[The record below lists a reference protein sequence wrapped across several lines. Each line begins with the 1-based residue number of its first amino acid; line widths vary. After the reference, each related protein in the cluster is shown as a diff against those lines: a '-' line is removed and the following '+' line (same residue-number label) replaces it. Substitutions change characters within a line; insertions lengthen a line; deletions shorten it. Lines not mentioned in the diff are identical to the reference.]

1 MPLQTLPCRAFQ
13 RGFAL
18 GARLLPWRT
27 PTVLSGA
34 GSLLKLPDV
43 FSREGASRPLVVA
56 SRRQCA
62 DERFLALRAALEGR
76 GVRPSVFSGV
86 EPDPSVATVEK
97 LAAQYRADGCDSFL
111 VLGGGSPID
120 AAKVAA
126 ARIVR
131 PDKTVAQ
138 LGGLLKVRRPLPLFI
153 AVPTT
158 AGTGS
163 EATIAAVV
171 TGEEHRKYAVSDLC
185 LIPRYA
191 VLDPTLTLSLPP
203 AVTAQTGMDALTHAV
218 EAYLSLYYNT
228 RETRALAESAV
239 RDIFRY
245 LPVACRDGQSLTARE
260 RMLRASFDAG
270 CAFTRASVGNVHAI
284 AHTLGGLYGIPH
296 GLACAVT
303 LPVVLEDYGQP
314 SIPTLPASAPSS
326 ASPARSGSAPSASSP
341 RSARSTPPSASPT
354 ASTASA
360 VRTSPAWRPG
370 PPPRPTPSTPS
381 PSCTIRRAS
390 AACLSG
396 CAPEPPHASHL
407 CRCLTKPPLTFL
419 AKPPFLCYND
429 SINFSEMKERP

>member
-1 MPLQTLPCRAFQ
+1 MS
-13 RGFAL
+13 
-18 GARLLPWRT
+18 WH
-27 PTVLSGA
+27 LS
-34 GSLLKLPDV
+34 
-43 FSREGASRPLVVA
+43 SRS
-56 SRRQCA
+56 
-62 DERFLALRAALEGR
+62 
-76 GVRPSVFSGV
+76 
-86 EPDPSVATVEK
+86 
-97 LAAQYRADGCDSFL
+97 
-111 VLGGGSPID
+111 
-120 AAKVAA
+120 AA
-126 ARIVR
+126 ARVVR

-284 AHTLGGLYGIPH
+284 AHTLGGLYNTAH
-296 GLACAVT
+296 GLANAVI
-303 LPVVLEDYGQP
+303 LPIVLEDYG
-314 SIPTLPASAPSS
+314 TAAEEKL
-326 ASPARSGSAPSASSP
+326 ARLAEITG
-341 RSARSTPPSASPT
+341 TKTTGT
-354 ASTASA
+354 AHEK
-360 VRTSPAWRPG
+360 
-370 PPPRPTPSTPS
+370 
-381 PSCTIRRAS
+381 S
-390 AACLSG
+390 AACIAAIRAMNARMGIPGHLDVIREEDIPQMVAWALREANPTYPVPVLYDEAH
-396 CAPEPPHASHL
+396 CAEVI
-407 CRCLTKPPLTFL
+407 R
-419 AKPPFLCYND
+419 
-429 SINFSEMKERP
+429 RVRG

>member
-97 LAAQYRADGCDSFL
+97 LAAQYRADG
-111 VLGGGSPID
+111 GGSPID

-126 ARIVR
+126 ARVVR

-138 LGGLLKVRRPLPLFI
+138 LGGLIKVRRPLPLFI
-153 AVPTT
+153 AVP
-158 AGTGS
+158 
-163 EATIAAVV
+163 TIAAVV

-303 LPVVLEDYGQP
+303 LPVVLEDYGAAVHP
-314 SIPTLPASAPSS
+314 HL
-326 ASPARSGSAPSASSP
+326 ARLGSLIGLTGTE
-341 RSARSTPPSASPT
+341 RER
-354 ASTASA
+354 A
-360 VRTSPAWRPG
+360 VG
-370 PPPRPTPSTPS
+370 
-381 PSCTIRRAS
+381 
-390 AACLSG
+390 
-396 CAPEPPHASHL
+396 
-407 CRCLTKPPLTFL
+407 FL
-419 AKPPFLCYND
+419 AAIRALNASLGIPDRFDGIRGEDLPRMAAWAAAEANPVYPVPVVYDQARFRRVL
-429 SINFSEMKERP
+429 ERLRA

>member
-27 PTVLSGA
+27 PTVLSG
-34 GSLLKLPDV
+34 
-43 FSREGASRPLVVA
+43 
-56 SRRQCA
+56 
-62 DERFLALRAALEGR
+62 
-76 GVRPSVFSGV
+76 
-86 EPDPSVATVEK
+86 
-97 LAAQYRADGCDSFL
+97 
-111 VLGGGSPID
+111 
-120 AAKVAA
+120 A

-303 LPVVLEDYGQP
+303 LPVVLEDYGAAVHP
-314 SIPTLPASAPSS
+314 HL
-326 ASPARSGSAPSASSP
+326 ARLGSLIGLTGTE
-341 RSARSTPPSASPT
+341 RER
-354 ASTASA
+354 A
-360 VRTSPAWRPG
+360 VG
-370 PPPRPTPSTPS
+370 
-381 PSCTIRRAS
+381 
-390 AACLSG
+390 
-396 CAPEPPHASHL
+396 
-407 CRCLTKPPLTFL
+407 FL
-419 AKPPFLCYND
+419 AAIRALNASLGIPDRFDGIRGEDLPRMAAWAAAETNPVYPVPVVYDQARFRRVL
-429 SINFSEMKERP
+429 ERLRA

>member
-138 LGGLLKVRRPLPLFI
+138 LGGL
-153 AVPTT
+153 AE
-158 AGTGS
+158 GS
-163 EATIAAVV
+163 
-171 TGEEHRKYAVSDLC
+171 
-185 LIPRYA
+185 P
-191 VLDPTLTLSLPP
+191 
-203 AVTAQTGMDALTHAV
+203 
-218 EAYLSLYYNT
+218 
-228 RETRALAESAV
+228 
-239 RDIFRY
+239 
-245 LPVACRDGQSLTARE
+245 
-260 RMLRASFDAG
+260 
-270 CAFTRASVGNVHAI
+270 
-284 AHTLGGLYGIPH
+284 
-296 GLACAVT
+296 
-303 LPVVLEDYGQP
+303 
-314 SIPTLPASAPSS
+314 SAP
-326 ASPARSGSAPSASSP
+326 ALYRRSHHRRNRLRGHHRRRRHRRGAP
-341 RSARSTPPSASPT
+341 
-354 ASTASA
+354 
-360 VRTSPAWRPG
+360 
-370 PPPRPTPSTPS
+370 
-381 PSCTIRRAS
+381 
-390 AACLSG
+390 
-396 CAPEPPHASHL
+396 
-407 CRCLTKPPLTFL
+407 
-419 AKPPFLCYND
+419 
-429 SINFSEMKERP
+429 

>member
-1 MPLQTLPCRAFQ
+1 MSPTRASPPLRSSPRSTA
-13 RGFAL
+13 
-18 GARLLPWRT
+18 
-27 PTVLSGA
+27 PTAATAS
-34 GSLLKLPDV
+34 S
-43 FSREGASRPLVVA
+43 FS
-56 SRRQCA
+56 
-62 DERFLALRAALEGR
+62 AAA
-76 GVRPSVFSGV
+76 RPS
-86 EPDPSVATVEK
+86 T
-97 LAAQYRADGCDSFL
+97 R
-111 VLGGGSPID
+111 
-120 AAKVAA
+120 AKVAA
-126 ARIVR
+126 ARVVR

-185 LIPRYA
+185 LIPCYA

-303 LPVVLEDYGQP
+303 LPVVLEDYGAAVP
-314 SIPTLPASAPSS
+314 SPPCPASAPSS
-326 ASPARSGSAPSASSP
+326 ASPAQSGSAPSASSP

-370 PPPRPTPSTPS
+370 PPPRPNLVYPVPVVYDQARF
-381 PSCTIRRAS
+381 RRV
-390 AACLSG
+390 L
-396 CAPEPPHASHL
+396 
-407 CRCLTKPPLTFL
+407 
-419 AKPPFLCYND
+419 
-429 SINFSEMKERP
+429 ERLRA

>member
-1 MPLQTLPCRAFQ
+1 MANRMILNETAWFGRGAVGALTDEVKRRGYQKALIVTDKTLVQCGVVAKVTDKMDAAGLAWAIYDGVVPNPTITVVKEGLGVFQ
-13 RGFAL
+13 N
-18 GARLLPWRT
+18 
-27 PTVLSGA
+27 SGA
-34 GSLLKLPDV
+34 DYLI
-43 FSREGASRPLVVA
+43 AI
-56 SRRQCA
+56 
-62 DERFLALRAALEGR
+62 
-76 GVRPSVFSGV
+76 
-86 EPDPSVATVEK
+86 
-97 LAAQYRADGCDSFL
+97 
-111 VLGGGSPID
+111 GGGSPID

-126 ARIVR
+126 ARVVR

-303 LPVVLEDYGQP
+303 LPVVLEDYGAAVHP
-314 SIPTLPASAPSS
+314 HL
-326 ASPARSGSAPSASSP
+326 ARLGSLIGLTGTEQE
-341 RSARSTPPSASPT
+341 R
-354 ASTASA
+354 A
-360 VRTSPAWRPG
+360 VG
-370 PPPRPTPSTPS
+370 
-381 PSCTIRRAS
+381 
-390 AACLSG
+390 
-396 CAPEPPHASHL
+396 
-407 CRCLTKPPLTFL
+407 FL
-419 AKPPFLCYND
+419 AAIRALNASLGIPDRFDGIRGEDLPRMAAWAAAEANPVYPVPVVYDQARFRRVL
-429 SINFSEMKERP
+429 ERLRA